1 MLQDLKMQ
9 RDNYGL
15 RTHFPRSEHIG
26 FAEESSEE
34 GLASTV
40 AHFHKQVASKNLER
54 DTAELRDTLRVFNS
68 FRFNIPH
75 IQSEIFKAIP
85 QLITGVENA
94 ALYPQSESENAI
106 GNQQFAAESRN
117 IRKLR
122 TAFQE
127 FNAGLLKIQGILSKF
142 LTGQVTPRT
151 PAEVHPYIRVDSPAS
166 VSIVYEK
173 VGILSGAMVN
183 CSCVG
188 EEMTKDDVE
197 HHLRPGDKSF
207 PPTISVSTT
216 PARIYNICKIP
227 RFQDKEKCYVYIIDP
242 DILQALGVTCR
253 STPVL
258 VDKLGIKKYSPRN
271 QDGAQ
276 YVTASHHI
284 CHAFIPA
291 EAIIMKIRLDAYYS
305 FLEKTGIAKAETL
318 LDTSYSKKPTVQDYF
333 EFARTH
339 NTTNPANSQVELGPA
354 ASGFLFSQEHVAGIG
369 VESLV
374 TEMSALNCRPSIR
387 QTFGTT

>member
-1 MLQDLKMQ
+1 MQ
-9 RDNYGL
+9 RDNYGM

-40 AHFHKQVASKNLER
+40 AHFHKQVASKTLER

-142 LTGQVTPRT
+142 LTGQVAPRT
-151 PAEVHPYIRVDSPAS
+151 PADVHPYIRVDSPAS

-183 CSCVG
+183 CSCIG

-197 HHLRPGDKSF
+197 HHLRPGGDKSF
-207 PPTISVSTT
+207 PPKYRDSMTKKNAMST
-216 PARIYNICKIP
+216 
-227 RFQDKEKCYVYIIDP
+227 
-242 DILQALGVTCR
+242 L
-253 STPVL
+253 
-258 VDKLGIKKYSPRN
+258 
-271 QDGAQ
+271 
-276 YVTASHHI
+276 
-284 CHAFIPA
+284 
-291 EAIIMKIRLDAYYS
+291 
-305 FLEKTGIAKAETL
+305 
-318 LDTSYSKKPTVQDYF
+318 
-333 EFARTH
+333 
-339 NTTNPANSQVELGPA
+339 
-354 ASGFLFSQEHVAGIG
+354 
-369 VESLV
+369 
-374 TEMSALNCRPSIR
+374 
-387 QTFGTT
+387 

>member
-1 MLQDLKMQ
+1 MQ

-40 AHFHKQVASKNLER
+40 AHFHKQVASKILER
-54 DTAELRDTLRVFNS
+54 DTAELRDALRIFNS

-75 IQSEIFKAIP
+75 IQNEIFKAIP

-94 ALYPQSESENAI
+94 QSESENAI
-106 GNQQFAAESRN
+106 GNQHFAAESRN

-122 TAFQE
+122 TTFQD

-151 PAEVHPYIRVDSPAS
+151 PADVHPYIRVDSPAS

-183 CSCVG
+183 CSCIG

-207 PPTISVSTT
+207 PPTISVSTN

-227 RFQDKEKCYVYIIDP
+227 RFHDKGKCYVYIIDP

-258 VDKLGIKKYSPRN
+258 VDKLGIKKYSLSN

-291 EAIIMKIRLDAYYS
+291 EAIIMKIRLDAYYL

-318 LDTSYSKKPTVQDYF
+318 LDTSYSKEPTVQDYF

-354 ASGFLFSQEHVAGIG
+354 ASGFLFSQEQAAGIG
-369 VESLV
+369 IEPLV
-374 TEMSALNCRPSIR
+374 AEMSALQLPA
-387 QTFGTT
+387 